1 MPQTLQY
8 ILIAVAA
15 IVLLA
20 IVLKLFKVT
29 FKTIL
34 KLALNAAAYYS
45 GQLAMWLLY
54 PLLELAVFAV
64 EAVAFR
70 LALKKP
76 DAEFRFQIFQR
87 GT

>member
-34 KLALNAAAYYS
+34 KLVLNAAV
-45 GQLAMWLLY
+45 GVGLIFLLNLI
-54 PLLELAVFAV
+54 PGVAIPVAWWTALIAGIFGVPGVIVLLVVGFFL
-64 EAVAFR
+64 
-70 LALKKP
+70 
-76 DAEFRFQIFQR
+76 
-87 GT
+87 